1 MASVL
6 QQYPDLFSGKLGL
19 YPHRKIHLDLVDG
32 AAQFSAHTMK
42 WDDLT
47 IPFKSRSFWTDP
59 YNVHTVLASEIQESK
74 YEQVSVQE
82 VALQQNHLTQQQ
94 CQELASVLQ
103 QYPNLFSS
111 ELGLCPHHKI
121 HLDLVDGAQPIHLH
135 AYSVPH
141 VQVPPLF

>member
-1 MASVL
+1 
-6 QQYPDLFSGKLGL
+6 
-19 YPHRKIHLDLVDG
+19 
-32 AAQFSAHTMK
+32 
-42 WDDLT
+42 
-47 IPFKSRSFWTDP
+47 
-59 YNVHTVLASEIQESK
+59 
-74 YEQVSVQE
+74 

-141 VQVPPLF
+141 VQVPLFKKELERLCSIGVLTCCGASEWGAPTFIIPL